1 MTWNDDESQQQ
12 QTRSHDENWEEN
24 SQEKQLSRKDKLKE
38 TSPQNIGRGTA
49 REAEGKQGEYTQ

>member
-1 MTWNDDESQQQ
+1 MMKVNSSGQDLMMRT
-12 QTRSHDENWEEN
+12 NWEEN